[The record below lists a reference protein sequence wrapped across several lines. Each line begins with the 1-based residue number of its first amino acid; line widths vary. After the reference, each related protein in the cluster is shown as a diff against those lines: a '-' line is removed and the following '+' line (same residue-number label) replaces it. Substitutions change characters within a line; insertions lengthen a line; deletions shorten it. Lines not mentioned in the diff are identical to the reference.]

1 MSDLALYPLKLKPTL
16 HVKVWGGSRLNTLL
30 NKPLPTD
37 EPYGESWELHDTST
51 VANGPL
57 CGTSLGELTESFG
70 RRVDRKR
77 IRPQRWLS
85 LAGQVHRC
93 RSMAVYSGP
102 PQR

>member
-37 EPYGESWELHDTST
+37 EPYGESWELHDMST
-51 VANGPL
+51 VTNGPL
-57 CGTSLGELTESFG
+57 ARHIPGGIDRVIR

-77 IRPQRWLS
+77 IRPNGWLS
-85 LAGQVHRC
+85 LAG
-93 RSMAVYSGP
+93 
-102 PQR
+102 

>member
-57 CGTSLGELTESFG
+57 RGTSLGELTETFG
-70 RRVDRKR
+70 AALIGRGND
-77 IRPQRWLS
+77 PNGWLS
-85 LAGQVHRC
+85 LAGQVHRL